1 MVTVLMGNLLACAAT
16 LPMALPVAVWR
27 WQDAAVILW
36 LGVFQIALAYLC
48 LTRGIRHVPAFEA
61 TTLLLLEP
69 ALNPVWTW
77 LVHGERPAA
86 LALAGGGI
94 ILSSTLL
101 NAWWQGR
108 RAEIR
113 GRIRRRMCGD

>member
-1 MVTVLMGNLLACAAT
+1 
-16 LPMALPVAVWR
+16 MAPLWP
-27 WQDAAVILW
+27 ILW
-36 LGVFQIALAYLC
+36 LGVFQIALAYFCRTWDL
-48 LTRGIRHVPAFEA
+48 RYVPAFEA

-69 ALNPVWTW
+69 TLNPVWTW

-86 LALAGGGI
+86 LSLGGGAI

-108 RAEIR
+108 RAQFV
-113 GRIRRRMCGD
+113 DQD